1 MSKILMILENV
12 DDKNLLI
19 SELRKITKKPVLAL
33 KNSFDEKTPFYE
45 GTLFLNDHEEISLSI
60 MKILN
65 LLNKLKAEVT
75 ILEVEDHVKFKDL
88 SSSKNYKID
97 EVILKNILNS
107 WQQITV

>member
-1 MSKILMILENV
+1 
-12 DDKNLLI
+12 
-19 SELRKITKKPVLAL
+19 
-33 KNSFDEKTPFYE
+33 
-45 GTLFLNDHEEISLSI
+45 